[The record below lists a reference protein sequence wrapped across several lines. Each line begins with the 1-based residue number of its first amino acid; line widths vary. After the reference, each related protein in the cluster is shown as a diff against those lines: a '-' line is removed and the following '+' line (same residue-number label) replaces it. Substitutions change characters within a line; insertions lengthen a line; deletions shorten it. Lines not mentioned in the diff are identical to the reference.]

1 MSTSKPLRPDEVRE
15 LMVRGLR
22 RSLVG
27 PTSDGDISWLGEAAQ
42 LKNVEDPSLVLGDY
56 PVGPWCDSGGNEVV
70 HKDPRKIY
78 SVGVLYPVSNE
89 PKQFEPV
96 ALDDDDD
103 GEPNPV
109 PEPIAD
115 DDPGE
120 TAEVDE
126 LDPFVNFNKFAP
138 PRSLGIT
145 LRPEHI
151 TQAIEVH
158 VAGAWYEPRGHW
170 NVTNSWWVRHH
181 FEHTTT
187 ITPGGPSTPFSPVG
201 SGLTLTVGSTPRV
214 HDSSHML
221 TLWIRND
228 TIVASSQPF
237 TSAMVFQVEL
247 SATVG
252 RLQPLNTKASL
263 RLDSLDLLYSSEQ
276 LFATGHGCDVSIR
289 ETSDSRT
296 FVRTESL
303 PIVEL
308 KPLTPDIRDAVGNP
322 LAIGMDDLAALN
334 SAAKTGINKLIDE
347 YDLWLNQRQKDFSTI
362 PENLQTIANDH
373 LKACADFLSDMRRGW
388 GLVQSNPDVSSC
400 LSFASRGMNQQR
412 RAYNAPP
419 RRLVEQPKGGYDVEG
434 VSPHSLDGPQA
445 HWRPFQIAFVL
456 AMLPRFVERR
466 AELEGDSRP
475 DWVSVI
481 WMPTGGGKTEA
492 YLGLAAFVILW
503 ERMAIHRKDPK
514 AASSMKVLM
523 RYTYRLLTVQQVSR
537 AASLVCAL
545 ELIRRNNA
553 NMFGGQEIRIGA
565 WLGGSVTPNSRKAA
579 VSQLRSLT
587 TRARRDRGTRF
598 LLVRCPWCGT
608 AMNDSDGRPVG
619 YKAEPVGNESRVIA
633 FCPDSTCDFH
643 LRKEVSARGNV
654 VNRGIPFLEVD
665 EDLYAMPPDF
675 VIGTIDK
682 TARIPWKPEAQSLF
696 GLNHRRNGADAK
708 KRQSEPPALFIQD
721 ELHLISGPLGT
732 IDGVFEILLEEF
744 CTQSGGRPPVYV
756 AATATTKN
764 FEGQA
769 AALYRRPARLVPPPG
784 LSIDDSF
791 FARRD
796 AEGPGKVYVGVCATG
811 SMSGLDTQTAV
822 LGSLSYH
829 AAVLG
834 TERFGATTD
843 PWWSNVVFFSSRKA
857 LGLLS
862 AASTTSLGQRIK
874 QYRALSGR
882 RSGRK
887 ISGGPPDGNAD
898 RLLRRNRELT
908 ATSSDDINQVLDE
921 LSIALPNEQTIDL
934 CMATSMIEVG
944 LDVSR
949 LGLMTVIGQP
959 KTASQYIQATGR
971 VGRSADAVGLVV
983 TVFKTTTPR
992 DLAHYEGF
1000 TLWHKRMY
1008 ASVES
1013 ASVTPFTREAL
1024 QRSLSSYMAAMLRML
1039 KTGCAVA
1046 PSLPHWNEALNRI
1059 TAHIPPQMTAERAN
1073 LRAVANDLLQL
1084 AASSDAASYEWDPYC
1099 GNEKPLMLGADS
1111 EIPQDRLSTPYWR
1124 VMNSMRNVDA
1134 DSLINLKASTP
1145 PPQPPPADD
1154 TPPTN
1159 GTPPTG
1165 ELPPTDN
1172 PDGDEEQGDDF

>member
-1 MSTSKPLRPDEVRE
+1 MSTSNPLRPDEVRG
-15 LMVRGLR
+15 LMARGLR

-42 LKNVEDPSLVLGDY
+42 LKNIEDPSFVLGDY
-56 PVGPWCDSGGNEVV
+56 PVGPWRDSGGNEVV
-70 HKDPRKIY
+70 HKDPRRIY
-78 SVGVLYPVSNE
+78 SVGVLYPISNE
-89 PKQFEPV
+89 PKQFEPA
-96 ALDDDDD
+96 ALDEEDD

-109 PEPIAD
+109 PDPLAD
-115 DDPGE
+115 DDQGE
-120 TAEVDE
+120 AAEDGSP
-126 LDPFVNFNKFAP
+126 DPFVNFNKIAP

-145 LRPEHI
+145 IRPEH
-151 TQAIEVH
+151 TAEAIEVH
-158 VAGAWYEPRGHW
+158 VSGAWYEPRGHW
-170 NVTNSWWVRHH
+170 SPTNSWWVRHR
-181 FEHTTT
+181 FEHTATVS
-187 ITPGGPSTPFSPVG
+187 PGGSSPSFSPAG
-201 SGLTLTVGSTPRV
+201 SALTLTVGATPRM
-214 HDSSHML
+214 HDSSRML

-228 TIVASSQPF
+228 TVVASSQPF

-252 RLQPLNTKASL
+252 QLQPLNT
-263 RLDSLDLLYSSEQ
+263 REGRDPDSLDLLYSSEQ
-276 LFATGHGCDVSIR
+276 LLATGHGCDVSIHER
-289 ETSDSRT
+289 PGSGIH
-296 FVRTESL
+296 VRTESM

-308 KPLTPDIRDAVGNP
+308 KPLTPDIRDAAGIP
-322 LAIGMDDLAALN
+322 LAIGMDDLALLN
-334 SAAKTGINKLIDE
+334 PAAKAGVDKLIDE
-347 YDLWLNQRQKDFSTI
+347 YDLWLTQRQKDLSTI
-362 PENLQTIANDH
+362 PANLQTIAKDH
-373 LKACADFLSDMRRGW
+373 LSACADFLNDMRLGW

-419 RRLVEQPKGGYDVEG
+419 RRVVERQNKQYDVEG
-434 VSPHSLDGPQA
+434 VSPHSLGGPQA
-445 HWRPFQIAFVL
+445 FWRPFQIAFVL
-456 AMLPRFVERR
+456 AMLPRFVERHSKP
-466 AELEGDSRP
+466 EDDSRP

-503 ERMAIHRKDPK
+503 ERMAIHRRDPN
-514 AASSMKVLM
+514 AVSSMKVLM

-545 ELIRRNNA
+545 ELVRKNNTDI
-553 NMFGGQEIRIGA
+553 FGSREIRIGA

-579 VSQLRSLT
+579 VSQLRSLQKKEKW
-587 TRARRDRGTRF
+587 ARGTKF
-598 LLVRCPWCGT
+598 LLARCPWCGT
-608 AMNDSDGRPVG
+608 EINDSDGKPVG
-619 YKAEPVGNESRVIA
+619 YKAVPVGTGSRVMA
-633 FCPDSTCDFH
+633 YCPDSACDFH
-643 LRKEVSARGNV
+643 LRNEVGAGGGLV
-654 VNRGIPFLEVD
+654 PRGIPFLEVD
-665 EDLYAMPPDF
+665 EDLYDQPPDF

-696 GLNHRRNGADAK
+696 GLNHRKNGADPN
-708 KRQSEPPALFIQD
+708 KRQAEPPALFIQD

-732 IDGVFEILLEEF
+732 IDGVFEIMLEEF
-744 CTQSGGRPPVYV
+744 CTQSGGRPPIYV

-769 AALYRRPARLVPPPG
+769 AALYRRPARLIPPPG
-784 LSIDDSF
+784 LTIDDSF

-834 TERFGATTD
+834 IERYGAITD

-862 AASTTSLGQRIK
+862 AAATTSLGQRIK

-887 ISGGPPDGNAD
+887 VSGGPPDGNAD
-898 RLLRRNRELT
+898 RPLRRNRELT

-921 LSIALPNEQTIDL
+921 LSIALPNEHAIDL

-1000 TLWHKRMY
+1000 TLWHRRMY

-1024 QRSLSSYMAAMLRML
+1024 QRSLPSYMAAMLRML

-1046 PSLPHWNEALNRI
+1046 PSLVHWNDALNRI
-1059 TAHIPPQMTAERAN
+1059 SAHIPPQMTTEKTN
-1073 LRAVANDLLQL
+1073 LIAVASDLLQA
-1084 AASSDAASYEWDPYC
+1084 AASRDAATYEWDQYC
-1099 GNEKPLMLGADS
+1099 GNEEPLMFGADS
-1111 EIPQDRLSTPYWR
+1111 EIPQHRFSTPYWR

-1134 DSLINLKASTP
+1134 DSLINLKVSP
-1145 PPQPPPADD
+1145 PPTPPAD
-1154 TPPTN
+1154 
-1159 GTPPTG
+1159 GTPPI
-1165 ELPPTDN
+1165 DN
-1172 PDGDEEQGDDF
+1172 PNGDEDQGDDF

>member
-1 MSTSKPLRPDEVRE
+1 
-15 LMVRGLR
+15 MVKGLR

-27 PTSDGDISWLGEAAQ
+27 PTSGGDISWLGETAQ
-42 LKNVEDPSLVLGDY
+42 LKNIDDPTFDLGDY
-56 PVGPWCDSGGNEVV
+56 PVGPWCDNNGNEVV
-70 HKDPRKIY
+70 HKDPRFIY
-78 SVGVLYPVSNE
+78 TVGVLYPVSNE

-96 ALDDDDD
+96 EIAEEDD

-109 PEPIAD
+109 PESL
-115 DDPGE
+115 
-120 TAEVDE
+120 VDE
-126 LDPFVNFNKFAP
+126 DHGEAAEDGEPDPFVNFNKFAP
-138 PRSLGIT
+138 PRSLGFTI
-145 LRPEHI
+145 RPEDTALDI
-151 TQAIEVH
+151 QIH
-158 VAGAWYEPRGHW
+158 VSGAWYESRSLSGHAD
-170 NVTNSWWVRHH
+170 TWWVRHR

-187 ITPGGPSTPFSPVG
+187 VSPKGPNAPFSPAG
-201 SGLTLTVGSTPRV
+201 STLALTVGATPRV
-214 HDSSHML
+214 HDSSQML
-221 TLWIRND
+221 TLWIRNN
-228 TIVASSQPF
+228 THVASSQPM

-252 RLQPLNTKASL
+252 HLQPLNTKLSL
-263 RLDSLDLLYSSEQ
+263 NPDSLDLLYSSEQ
-276 LFATGHGCDVSIR
+276 LLASGHGCDVSIHQN
-289 ETSDSRT
+289 SDST
-296 FVRTESL
+296 NLVRTESM

-308 KPLTPDIRDAVGNP
+308 KPLTPDIRDAAGTS
-322 LAIGMDDLAALN
+322 LAIGMDDLAKFNPTAT
-334 SAAKTGINKLIDE
+334 AGVNKLISE
-347 YDLWLNQRQKDFSTI
+347 YESWLKKRQQDLSTI
-362 PENLQTIANDH
+362 PANLQTIAADH
-373 LKACADFLSDMRRGW
+373 LHACADFLKDMQRGW
-388 GLVQSNPDVSSC
+388 SLVRSDDDARLC
-400 LSFASRGMNQQR
+400 LRFASRGMNQQR
-412 RAYNAPP
+412 LAYNAPP
-419 RRLVEQPKGGYDVEG
+419 RPLSVRQDKSYDVEG
-434 VSPHSLDGPQA
+434 VSPHNLGGPQA
-445 HWRPFQIAFVL
+445 LWRPFQIAFVL
-456 AMLPRFVERR
+456 AMLPSFVERR
-466 AELEGDSRP
+466 SESNNDSRP

-503 ERMAIHRKDPK
+503 ERMAIYRKDPK

-545 ELIRRNNA
+545 ELIRRNNS
-553 NMFGGQEIRIGA
+553 NIFGNREIRIGA

-579 VSQLRSLT
+579 VSQLRSLQ
-587 TRARRDRGTRF
+587 RRERWARGSKF

-608 AMNDSDGRPVG
+608 EINDSDGKPIGYMAVPVG
-619 YKAEPVGNESRVIA
+619 TGSRVMA
-633 FCPDSTCDFH
+633 YCPDSACDFH
-643 LRKEVSARGNV
+643 LRNEVGAGGGHV
-654 VNRGIPFLEVD
+654 PRGIPFLEVD
-665 EDLYAMPPDF
+665 EDLYEQPPDF

-682 TARIPWKPEAQSLF
+682 TARIPWKPESQSLF
-696 GLNHRRNGADAK
+696 GLNYRKNSGDAK
-708 KRQSEPPALFIQD
+708 KRQAEPPALFIQD

-732 IDGVFEILLEEF
+732 IDGVFEIMLEEF
-744 CTQSGGRPPVYV
+744 CTQSGGRPPIYV

-769 AALYRRPARLVPPPG
+769 KALYRRPARLIPPPG
-784 LSIDDSF
+784 LTIDDSF

-822 LGSLSYH
+822 LASLSYH

-834 TERFGATTD
+834 TERFGASTD
-843 PWWSNVVFFSSRKA
+843 PWWSNVIFFSSRKA

-862 AASTTSLGQRIK
+862 AAATTSLGQRIK
-874 QYRALSGR
+874 QYRSLSGR

-898 RLLRRNRELT
+898 RPLRRNRELT

-921 LSIALPNEQTIDL
+921 LSIALPNKHAIDL

-992 DLAHYEGF
+992 DLAHFEGF
-1000 TLWHKRMY
+1000 TLWHRRMY

-1024 QRSLSSYMAAMLRML
+1024 QRSLPSYMAAMLRML
-1039 KTGCAVA
+1039 KTGCAVR
-1046 PSLPHWNEALNRI
+1046 PSLVYWNDALNRI
-1059 TAHIPPQMTAERAN
+1059 SAHIPPQMTTEKAN
-1073 LRAVANDLLQL
+1073 LIAVASDLLQ
-1084 AASSDAASYEWDPYC
+1084 AASSPEAENYEWDQYC
-1099 GNEKPLMLGADS
+1099 GKGEPLMFGADS
-1111 EIPQDRLSTPYWR
+1111 EIPQHRINTPYWR

-1134 DSLINLKASTP
+1134 DSLINLRDFTP
-1145 PPQPPPADD
+1145 PPSPPNG
-1154 TPPTN
+1154 PT
-1159 GTPPTG
+1159 
-1165 ELPPTDN
+1165 PTDN
-1172 PDGDEEQGDDF
+1172 TDGPTPTDNTDGDDDQGDDF